1 MIAFKLPTERLDP
14 HTGRHSKRAEIVRAA
29 GVLRCHKIR
38 QCEARLAF
46 WLFGLLAQRME
57 SSQNSCPALVR
68 IDFDIVTLTVCG
80 EKPIDLMGR
89 ESPSIHNPAKQLQRI
104 IV

>member
-1 MIAFKLPTERLDP
+1 MIAFKLTTERLDP
-14 HTGRHSKRAEIVRAA
+14 HTGRYSKGAKVVHAA

-57 SSQNSCPALVR
+57 SGQNSCPALVR

-80 EKPIDLMGR
+80 EKPIGPVGR
-89 ESPSIHNPAKQLQRI
+89 EPSSIDNRAKQLQRI
-104 IV
+104 